1 MTPVTIACRDG
12 RNFLL
17 NIDGH
22 TVTIPIDKPQAIARI
37 LLARSERETRA
48 KIGSSV
54 ANPVQDMVDAWLS
67 SNEAD
72 VRIRRKQE
80 QIEAAREKYG
90 SLFDE
95 VEI

>member
-12 RNFLL
+12 ANFLL
-17 NIDGH
+17 TFDGH
-22 TVTIPIDKPQAIARI
+22 TVTIPANKPEALVRI
-37 LLARSERETRA
+37 LLARNERAARA
-48 KIGSSV
+48 KIGSSI
-54 ANPVQDMVDAWLS
+54 ANPVQDMVDAWLA

>member
-1 MTPVTIACRDG
+1 MTPVSIDCRDG
-12 RNFLL
+12 RNFILTL
-17 NIDGH
+17 DGH
-22 TVTIPIDKPQAIARI
+22 TVIIPVSEPKAIARI
-37 LLARSERETRA
+37 LLARNGRAVRA
-48 KIGSSV
+48 KIGNT

-90 SLFDE
+90 DLFDE